1 MTAGTEHALLTGS
14 AVRNNG
20 TLHAQIVRK
29 LRVVLLNGELPSG
42 ARIPEAD
49 LCRRFQVSRTPL
61 REALK
66 VLATEGF
73 IELRPNRGSVVAPID
88 PVEIGHVFE
97 MKGGLEQQI
106 GLLAAVRATKDDR
119 VNLER
124 IHARLGA
131 LETREDPAAYTALNQ
146 EFHHGLASASKN
158 PLLLQT
164 YDNLQKRILRLRLV
178 VNEDPA
184 RLDASFNDHEGIMTA
199 LRAGAR
205 LDLAERLVDHNRVLG
220 EAVLKAL
227 LESGDRTG

>member
-1 MTAGTEHALLTGS
+1 MRTDIDHALASAPAEAEGGTLHGQMVGKLRALLLTG
-14 AVRNNG
+14 
-20 TLHAQIVRK
+20 
-29 LRVVLLNGELPSG
+29 ELSSG

-97 MKGGLEQQI
+97 MKGGIEQQI
-106 GLLAAVRATKDDR
+106 GLLAAVRATAEDR
-119 VNLER
+119 SNLER
-124 IHARLGA
+124 VHALLGT
-131 LETREDPAAYTALNQ
+131 LETREHPAVYTRLNQ
-146 EFHHGLASASKN
+146 EFHHALAKATQN

-178 VNEDPA
+178 VNENPA
-184 RLDASFNDHEGIMTA
+184 RIDASFGEHESIMTA

-205 LDLAERLVDHNRVLG
+205 LDLAERLYEHNRLTG
-220 EAVLKAL
+220 EAAL
-227 LESGDRTG
+227 RALRETHA